1 MRFKISMEDSDER
14 TIERINDFIILL
26 ESINIGYEKIKRE
39 DNIPKELRDVAG
51 DYVMRM
57 IDGEVRLD
65 WLYSQSGFKNNL
77 YYLYFF
83 LSKMGEKIVVT
94 DDNYMITRRGDDYQ
108 ILFHNDGAKMKYPEK
123 IQYKIRLKNF
133 SGDYKLVHY
142 MWKSEQDD
150 TSSIIKA
157 PKVIKHL
164 SDGEYEMINKAS
176 IPMISVDYVEKRTI
190 GTGDFELKLSM
201 TSTSMELVLLTSI

>member
-1 MRFKISMEDSDER
+1 
-14 TIERINDFIILL
+14 
-26 ESINIGYEKIKRE
+26 
-39 DNIPKELRDVAG
+39 
-51 DYVMRM
+51 
-57 IDGEVRLD
+57 
-65 WLYSQSGFKNNL
+65 
-77 YYLYFF
+77 
-83 LSKMGEKIVVT
+83 
-94 DDNYMITRRGDDYQ
+94 MITRRGDDYQ